1 MHDLIG
7 LAASVALP
15 WLAGG
20 CCVLALQRGAEQRDL
35 VLAAGY
41 GYLLGALATSL
52 AMRALDAIEV
62 PWTPPLIALQLVAL
76 AAVGCSLARLRS
88 LPPLRERWLA
98 SRGRVAAL
106 SRPQRVL
113 FFACLALI
121 VVRLFGLGLEL
132 AWRPLLPWDAWA
144 QWATKARVW
153 YEYGSMAPF
162 VDPARWLESG
172 SAMQFVDAHPEYP
185 GTVPLLQ
192 VWTALCLGRW
202 DESLMNVPWL
212 AILAALGLVFYA
224 QLRRIGIG
232 MVQTMLFSYL
242 LLSIPFI
249 DLHVAVAGYV
259 DIFIAAAYGM
269 SAMALWQWV
278 RTRGTSDALLAVL
291 CALACIAFKKEGMV
305 WALTLLPPVLV
316 AINRRVG
323 LAAVALLAALM
334 LAYLLFGPG
343 ELHVLGYT
351 LRTKFSNVWRPLFE
365 HFFEMDNWHLLWYL
379 TPAVIALRWR
389 ALFSISIAP
398 MTVTM
403 LGAFAFV
410 FIVFFYSSAA
420 FGVADETLV
429 NRLPLHMV
437 PALAFYLVF
446 LWRQAPQHAAGGDSA
461 PAHQTA
467 TMSTQ

>member
-1 MHDLIG
+1 
-7 LAASVALP
+7 
-15 WLAGG
+15 
-20 CCVLALQRGAEQRDL
+20 VLALQRRAEQRDL
-35 VLAAGY
+35 ALAAGY

-52 AMRALDAIEV
+52 AMRALDAVEV
-62 PWTPPLIALQLVAL
+62 RWTPLLIALQLIAL
-76 AAVGCSLARLRS
+76 AAVACSLARLRS

-98 SRGRVAAL
+98 SRSRVAAL
-106 SRPQRVL
+106 SRPQRLL

-153 YEYGSMAPF
+153 YEYGKIAAF
-162 VDPARWLESG
+162 VDPATWLESG
-172 SAMQFVDAHPEYP
+172 SGMQFVDAHPDYP
-185 GTVPLLQ
+185 ATVPLLQ
-192 VWTALCLGRW
+192 VWTALCLGHW
-202 DESLMNVPWL
+202 DESLINAPWL
-212 AILAALGLVFYA
+212 AILSALGLAFYA

-232 MVQTMLFSYL
+232 MAQAMLFSYL
-242 LLSIPFI
+242 LLSMPFI

-269 SAMALWQWV
+269 ATMALWQWTRLRG
-278 RTRGTSDALLAVL
+278 RTDALLAVL
-291 CALACIAFKKEGMV
+291 CALACIVIKKEGVV

-323 LAAVALLAALM
+323 LGVVSLLGVAM
-334 LAYLLFGPG
+334 LIYLLFGPS

-389 ALFSISIAP
+389 ALFSVPVAP

-437 PALAFYLVF
+437 PALAFYLAF
-446 LWRQAPQHAAGGDSA
+446 LWRQAPQLAAGGNAA
-461 PAHQTA
+461 PARQPVP
-467 TMSTQ
+467 

>member
-1 MHDLIG
+1 MGDLIG
-7 LAASVALP
+7 VFASVALP

-20 CCVLALQRGAEQRDL
+20 CCVLALQRRAEQRNL

-41 GYLLGALATSL
+41 GYLLGAVATSL
-52 AMRALDAIEV
+52 AMRALDAAGV
-62 PWTPPLIALQLVAL
+62 RWTAPLVALQLVAL
-76 AAVGCSLARLRS
+76 AVVACSLARLRS
-88 LPPLRERWLA
+88 LPSLRERWRA

-106 SRPQRVL
+106 SPAQRLL
-113 FFACLALI
+113 FFACFALI

-153 YEYGSMAPF
+153 YEYGHIAPF

-185 GTVPLLQ
+185 ATVPLLQ

-212 AILAALGLVFYA
+212 AILSALGLAFYA

-232 MVQTMLFSYL
+232 TAQAMLFSYL

-259 DIFIAAAYGM
+259 DIFVAAGYGM
-269 SAMALWQWV
+269 AAMTLWQWV
-278 RTRGTSDALLAVL
+278 RTRGRADALLAVL
-291 CALACIAFKKEGMV
+291 CALACIAFKKEGIV

-323 LAAVALLAALM
+323 LGLVALLGVAM
-334 LAYLLFGPG
+334 LAYLLLGPG
-343 ELHVLGYT
+343 EVRVLGYA
-351 LRTKFSNVWRPLFE
+351 LRAEFTNVSRPMFE
-365 HFFEMDNWHLLWYL
+365 HFFQMDNWHLLWYL
-379 TPAVIALRWR
+379 AMAVIALRWR
-389 ALFSISIAP
+389 SLFSIAVAP

-410 FIVFFYSSAA
+410 FVVFFYSSAA

-437 PALAFYLVF
+437 PALAFYLAF
-446 LWRQAPQHAAGGDSA
+446 LWRQAPQRASGGESA
-461 PAHQTA
+461 PARQLA
-467 TMSTQ
+467 Q

>member
-7 LAASVALP
+7 VTASVALP
-15 WLAGG
+15 WLAGS
-20 CCVLALQRGAEQRDL
+20 CCVLALQRRAEQRAL

-52 AMRALDAIEV
+52 AMRALDAIGAR
-62 PWTPPLIALQLVAL
+62 WTLPLVALQLVAL
-76 AAVGCSLARLRS
+76 AVVACSLARLRS
-88 LPPLRERWLA
+88 LAPLRERWLA

-106 SRPQRVL
+106 SRPQRLV
-113 FFACLALI
+113 FFACLALV

-153 YEYGSMAPF
+153 YEYGRIAPF
-162 VDPARWLESG
+162 VDPAKWLESG

-185 GTVPLLQ
+185 ATVPLLQ

-202 DESLMNVPWL
+202 DESLMNMPWL
-212 AILAALGLVFYA
+212 AILSALGLAFYG
-224 QLRRIGIG
+224 QLRRIGSG
-232 MVQTMLFSYL
+232 MVQAMLFSYL

-269 SAMALWQWV
+269 AAMALWQWV
-278 RTRGTSDALLAVL
+278 RTRGRPDALLAVL
-291 CALACIAFKKEGMV
+291 CALACIAFKKEGVV

-316 AINRRVG
+316 AIDRRVG
-323 LAAVALLAALM
+323 LGVVALLGVAM
-334 LAYLLFGPG
+334 LAYLLLGPV

-351 LRTKFSNVWRPLFE
+351 LRTEFSNVWRPLFE

-379 TPAVIALRWR
+379 APVLIALRWR
-389 ALFSISIAP
+389 ELFSVSVAP

-437 PALAFYLVF
+437 PALAFYLAF
-446 LWRQAPQHAAGGDSA
+446 LWRQASQRAAGGDSA
-461 PAHQTA
+461 PARQVA
-467 TMSTQ
+467 Q

>member
-20 CCVLALQRGAEQRDL
+20 CCVLALQRGAGQRDL
-35 VLAAGY
+35 VVAAGY

-106 SRPQRVL
+106 SRPQRLL
-113 FFACLALI
+113 FVACLALI

-212 AILAALGLVFYA
+212 AILAALGLAFYA

-278 RTRGTSDALLAVL
+278 RTRGTSDALLAVS
-291 CALACIAFKKEGMV
+291 
-305 WALTLLPPVLV
+305 
-316 AINRRVG
+316 N
-323 LAAVALLAALM
+323 
-334 LAYLLFGPG
+334 
-343 ELHVLGYT
+343 HVLGYT